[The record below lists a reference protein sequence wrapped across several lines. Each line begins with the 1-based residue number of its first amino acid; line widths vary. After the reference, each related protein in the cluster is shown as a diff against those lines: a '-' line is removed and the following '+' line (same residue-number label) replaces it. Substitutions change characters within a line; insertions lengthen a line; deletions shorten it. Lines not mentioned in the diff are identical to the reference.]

1 LERKGLFVEDNM
13 LSNVNPIGKGIE
25 TLITMM
31 RQAITEKNTG
41 LGTEGKFVGVV
52 GTKIWPTL
60 TTKNFEE
67 LIVGR
72 FMEEQFIGRGVA
84 VDT

>member
-41 LGTEGKFVGVV
+41 LGTKGKFVGVV

-67 LIVGR
+67 FIVGR
-72 FMEEQFIGRGVA
+72 FMKEQFIRREIA

>member
-1 LERKGLFVEDNM
+1 MERKCLFIEDNM
-13 LSNVNPIGKGIE
+13 SSNVNANGKWIE

-31 RQAITEKNTG
+31 RQAITEKNTR
-41 LGTEGKFVGVV
+41 LRTEGKFVGVV

-67 LIVGR
+67 FIVGR
-72 FMEEQFIGRGVA
+72 FMKVQFIMREVA